1 MVHMTKRFGPSLFH
15 SGGQG
20 WNQIGIWF
28 AFHSLFLIPRHW
40 GENICIHHM
49 VWTACPFWVISPK
62 GGYNVHLGGMKFP
75 PTICRW
81 PTLPYPASWNDK
93 FTDNINHTPWNCIRN
108 SQVCIHMFRNIYIY
122 THAQHPQIH
131 TCMETWM
138 CETSKFPTWHWNVKH
153 WFCVSVFFGPPFN
166 KGFKVLFINSY

>member
-122 THAQHPQIH
+122 IH
-131 TCMETWM
+131 THSIHRYIRAWKHDCVRHRSFQPDI
-138 CETSKFPTWHWNVKH
+138 ETSNTGF
-153 WFCVSVFFGPPFN
+153 VFQFFFSGRLLT
-166 KGFKVLFINSY
+166 KASRSCL

>member
-108 SQVCIHMFRNIYIY
+108 SLVCIHMFRNICIY
-122 THAQHPQIH
+122 TRTASTDTYVHGNMTVWDI
-131 TCMETWM
+131 E
-138 CETSKFPTWHWNVKH
+138 
-153 WFCVSVFFGPPFN
+153 VSNLTLKRQTLVLCFSFFFGPPFN

>member
-122 THAQHPQIH
+122 TRTASTDTYVHGN
-131 TCMETWM
+131 M
-138 CETSKFPTWHWNVKH
+138 NV
-153 WFCVSVFFGPPFN
+153 WDIEVSNLTLKRQTLVLCFSFFFVPSFN